1 MKKPPEPARD
11 QYKGVSCPEPSCRLF
26 NQPGQGNL
34 RHRSWTGKNKEIE
47 RIICQVWGREFSE
60 RRGTLMEKT
69 KLPEE
74 KVTRLLKC
82 QCWGVCDEGTADI
95 CEVDIK
101 TVHRFQRVAF
111 ARAQEHHEQVVQDL
125 TVEGVQMDEMW
136 SKVRGHGR
144 QWVLTALA
152 MKSFFLLWVEMGQR
166 GATEAATLVAQV
178 VARLRR
184 VPLFLTDGWKV
195 YKQAL
200 LRVLGHV
207 YRPPRRG
214 VRGRHP
220 KPRLLPPPDL
230 FYAQV
235 VKVRSAAGRIVEVT
249 TRLVF
254 GGPRRF
260 FHQLA
265 RRRLGSR
272 LQTAFQQRW
281 YATRRGLCACA
292 PTPHSLS
299 VALDPA
305 SHGPGLA
312 AGGPVQHASPP
323 PATAQP
329 SAHPSDGHRLGRS
342 CLELPRLH
350 LASRPPGPTGSR
362 PETTAGRRT
371 SHTGSGGDVTCLLL
385 FSWTTGI

>member
-11 QYKGVSCPEPSCRLF
+11 QYKGLSCPEPSCRLF

-47 RIICQVWGREFSE
+47 RIICQVCGREFSE

-82 QCWGVCDEGTADI
+82 QRWGVCDEGTADI

-200 LRVLGHV
+200 LRVLGRV
-207 YRPPRRG
+207 YRPRRRG
-214 VRGRHP
+214 ARGRHP
-220 KPRLLPPPDL
+220 KPRLVAPPDL

-249 TRLVF
+249 TRVVF

-272 LQTAFQQRW
+272 IQTAFQERW
-281 YATRRGLCACA
+281 YATIRGLCAPLRRRTRCLSRSIQRHMGRVWLLVDLYNFLM
-292 PTPHSLS
+292 PHRSLRQRSRRRTP
-299 VALDPA
+299 AMA
-305 SHGPGLA
+305 IGLA
-312 AGGPVQHASPP
+312 DHVWSYRDYIWHPVHPDPQGRARRQQRVAELLT
-323 PATAQP
+323 PA
-329 SAHPSDGHRLGRS
+329 
-342 CLELPRLH
+342 LEV
-350 LASRPPGPTGSR
+350 A
-362 PETTAGRRT
+362 
-371 SHTGSGGDVTCLLL
+371 
-385 FSWTTGI
+385 